1 MKSELEKIPEIEESS
16 LIVYARLWQLECWL
30 REMVYVELKAKKGK
44 NWINFNKTKTTYESD
59 QELTHIPGKD
69 HNPLSFKTFNEL
81 IKVIENNWDLFS
93 FYLPPKHI
101 WAVKVEEI
109 ILIRNRCAHF
119 RRGHSDDLSRL
130 TQLLRDIDKGFW
142 HFCTQYN
149 DFKPIIPPESDPVSA
164 EFLAFDPF
172 SFKEIEENTWARI
185 GSAEP
190 NLPFIVTI
198 GYLKRHWASN
208 TTSIDGKAGYIYDIS
223 FSIRNRKQ
231 IDIEKF
237 LQQTVQYKSEIIHF
251 CLDSFATS
259 IRFTIPAVVGSDRV
273 IEIVT
278 NLINVLENSLTL
290 LRETNLEDAVVQ
302 KIADQWPENV
312 IGPKNPL
319 TFLSPDMP
327 CSFFN
332 VQKNS

>member
-1 MKSELEKIPEIEESS
+1 
-16 LIVYARLWQLECWL
+16 
-30 REMVYVELKAKKGK
+30 
-44 NWINFNKTKTTYESD
+44 
-59 QELTHIPGKD
+59 
-69 HNPLSFKTFNEL
+69 
-81 IKVIENNWDLFS
+81 
-93 FYLPPKHI
+93 
-101 WAVKVEEI
+101 
-109 ILIRNRCAHF
+109 
-119 RRGHSDDLSRL
+119 
-130 TQLLRDIDKGFW
+130 
-142 HFCTQYN
+142 
-149 DFKPIIPPESDPVSA
+149 
-164 EFLAFDPF
+164 
-172 SFKEIEENTWARI
+172 

-198 GYLKRHWASN
+198 GYLKRHWAST

-332 VQKNS
+332 VQKNSSQSV

>member
-1 MKSELEKIPEIEESS
+1 M
-16 LIVYARLWQLECWL
+16 
-30 REMVYVELKAKKGK
+30 
-44 NWINFNKTKTTYESD
+44 
-59 QELTHIPGKD
+59 
-69 HNPLSFKTFNEL
+69 
-81 IKVIENNWDLFS
+81 
-93 FYLPPKHI
+93 
-101 WAVKVEEI
+101 
-109 ILIRNRCAHF
+109 
-119 RRGHSDDLSRL
+119 
-130 TQLLRDIDKGFW
+130 
-142 HFCTQYN
+142 
-149 DFKPIIPPESDPVSA
+149 
-164 EFLAFDPF
+164 
-172 SFKEIEENTWARI
+172 
-185 GSAEP
+185 
-190 NLPFIVTI
+190 
-198 GYLKRHWASN
+198 
-208 TTSIDGKAGYIYDIS
+208 
-223 FSIRNRKQ
+223 
-231 IDIEKF
+231 
-237 LQQTVQYKSEIIHF
+237 QYKSEIIHF